1 MKTLYGESAETAR
14 MTEWLRRSGLNAI
27 ETTVAINH
35 WRHVQA
41 VASAW
46 SRIAA
51 AVRRHFDAK
60 APHVHA

>member
-14 MTEWLRRSGLNAI
+14 MTEWLRRSGLNSIDTA
-27 ETTVAINH
+27 VAINH

-46 SRIAA
+46 SAVVA
-51 AVRRHFDAK
+51 AVRRMAGAR
-60 APHVHA
+60 APRAHA

>member
-27 ETTVAINH
+27 DTNVAINH

-41 VASAW
+41 AMAVW
-46 SRIAA
+46 SRLVAA
-51 AVRRHFDAK
+51 LRRHGDAK
-60 APHVHA
+60 APHAHA